1 MPQYQGVWSLQQQMQ
16 ALTSGQWATDPLFD
30 YTTLLLQADDAANS
44 AQNNTFLDS
53 STNAFAI
60 TRNGNTTQGTF
71 SPFSA
76 TGWGNYFVEAN
87 NDYLTTNSSASFGIS
102 GDFTYEGWVYLT
114 STAFKRFIMPS
125 SVSMN
130 VDISQVSSGNMRLV
144 FFDGTTV
151 FNDDINTFPINTWV
165 HVAVVRSGSASNNCA
180 FYVNGV
186 RGTRFTSNATNS
198 TVSITIGRY
207 STNGFDGYI
216 SNLRFCKSAVYS
228 GSSFAPP
235 TSPLTTTSQGATN
248 CVLLTCQ
255 SNRFVD
261 NSATAATIT
270 PTGTPSVQA
279 FSPFA
284 PQFQYTA
291 SGTGG
296 SGYFDGTT
304 DYLSFQTGQTAL
316 TLGTGNFTIEVWFY
330 PVTQVQSLPGP
341 AIFSSTSSATLTNAI
356 LVQLQS
362 STTFDVYMGGST
374 IKSAITFVPNQ
385 WNHLV
390 VQRSATSTMS
400 IWINGASVSSVSTSS
415 ADISTNSW
423 LLSAWTSSTH
433 QFTGYMSSFRITK
446 GGALYSGSTITLP
459 TAPLTTTVS
468 AGTVSGLLNFTNAG
482 IYDGTMKNNLETVGN
497 AQISTSVV
505 KYGSGS
511 MYFDGTSDYLLAADT
526 STGNFGSGDFT
537 IEFWA
542 YDLARSASGTVWI
555 SKWGNSASTGRCWV
569 IGYVTSSTSLVFNIS
584 SDGSTQTSLMSAS
597 ITPALNTWNHYAV
610 TRSGSTYRLFL
621 NGVQQASATSTA
633 TLYAPTKPLCV
644 GANYED
650 VQSSLNNFSVNGY
663 MDDVRLTR
671 GIARYITN
679 FTPPLVALPR
689 Q

>member
-186 RGTRFTSNATNS
+186 RGTQFTTNATNS

-304 DYLSFQTGQTAL
+304 DYLSVANNTAL
-316 TLGTGNFTIEVWFY
+316 ELGSSDFTIECWLY
-330 PVTQVQSLPGP
+330 PT
-341 AIFSSTSSATLTNAI
+341 
-356 LVQLQS
+356 
-362 STTFDVYMGGST
+362 GGSGT
-374 IKSAITFVPNQ
+374 GRDVICKRSAGSAFGGYSLYLDASNNFGFVADDNTSTPWAVSITGTAVTLNQ
-385 WNHLV
+385 W
-390 VQRSATSTMS
+390 
-400 IWINGASVSSVSTSS
+400 
-415 ADISTNSW
+415 
-423 LLSAWTSSTH
+423 TH
-433 QFTGYMSSFRITK
+433 IAVTR
-446 GGALYSGSTITLP
+446 SGSTWTLWRNG
-459 TAPLTTTVS
+459 VS
-468 AGTVSGLLNFTNAG
+468 AGTATSSITINTAATSVGIGAVANGDQPFTGYISGARIVKGTAVYTAAFTPPTAPPTAITNTSLLLNYTNAG
-482 IYDGTMKNNLETVGN
+482 ILDGTMKNNLETVGG
-497 AQISTSVV
+497 ASVSTSVV

-511 MYFDGTSDYLLAADT
+511 LYFDGTGDYLVMPESPNWHLG
-526 STGNFGSGDFT
+526 STFT
-537 IEFWA
+537 IEAWI
-542 YDLARSASGTVWI
+542 YPISTSGYKTI
-555 SKWGNSASTGRCWV
+555 CAH
-569 IGYVTSSTSLVFNIS
+569 VTSGWYFSIS
-584 SDGSTQTSLMSAS
+584 SGRLESYDFTV
-597 ITPALNTWNHYAV
+597 NKAV
-610 TRSGSTYRLFL
+610 
-621 NGVQQASATSTA
+621 NSATSSISTNVWQHVALVCNAGTA
-633 TLYAPTKPLCV
+633 QMYINGTASGSAVTGYALSDFSGLFYV
-644 GANYED
+644 GEQGTNNY
-650 VQSSLNNFSVNGY
+650 VFNGY
-663 MDDVRLTR
+663 MDDLRVTK
-671 GIARYITN
+671 GIARYTQN
-679 FTPPLVALPR
+679 FIPPSVALPR

>member
-1 MPQYQGVWSLQQQMQ
+1 MPQYSGVWSLQQQMQ

-30 YTTLLLQADDAANS
+30 YTTLLLQGDAGANG
-44 AQNNTFLDS
+44 AQNNVFYDS
-53 STNAFAI
+53 SPNQFAI

-296 SGYFDGTT
+296 SGYFDGSG
-304 DYLSFQTGQTAL
+304 DYLTTNNINLAA
-316 TLGTGNFTIEVWFY
+316 NAFTIEGWFY
-330 PVTQVQSLPGP
+330 VT
-341 AIFSSTSSATLTNAI
+341 
-356 LVQLQS
+356 
-362 STTFDVYMGGST
+362 TTAGNMNYWGMSNGGGST
-374 IKSAITFVPNQ
+374 PKAVLYMDNVGNIVFETGAVSGAVISVSISTYVKRNAWQHIAIS
-385 WNHLV
+385 
-390 VQRSATSTMS
+390 RSGT
-400 IWINGASVSSVSTSS
+400 GASQTAMFIDGVRVGTGTCAS
-415 ADISTNSW
+415 
-423 LLSAWTSSTH
+423 LSGITAG
-433 QFTGYMSSFRITK
+433 FNIGYVGEGFGVTFNGYIAGFRIVNGT
-446 GGALYSGSTITLP
+446 AVYNPASTTVTIP
-459 TAPLTTTVS
+459 TAPLTAVTNT
-468 AGTVSGLLNFTNAG
+468 ALLTNFTNAG

-511 MYFDGTSDYLLAADT
+511 MYFDGTGDT
-526 STGNFGSGDFT
+526 LQIAPSVNALPINGNNFT
-537 IEFWA
+537 IEFWYRFA
-542 YDLARSASGTVWI
+542 VVPGTQYFYTQRYD
-555 SKWGNSASTGRCWV
+555 GNNYIFIYATSTGWV
-569 IGYVTSSTSLVFNIS
+569 FDTFSNAVQGPKITSST
-584 SDGSTQTSLMSAS
+584 
-597 ITPALNTWNHYAV
+597 ITPDATNWHHFALVY
-610 TRSGSTYRLFL
+610 L
-621 NGVQQASATSTA
+621 NGTYTMYVDGVSVGSQANSSVLST
-633 TLYAPTKPLCV
+633 LNGYIPTIPV
-644 GANYED
+644 YIASRANIDSY
-650 VQSSLNNFSVNGY
+650 VNGY
-663 MDDVRLTR
+663 IDDLRITK
-671 GIARYITN
+671 GIARYTAN

>member
-1 MPQYQGVWSLQQQMQ
+1 MQ

-30 YTTLLLQADDAANS
+30 YTTLLLQGDAGANG
-44 AQNNTFLDS
+44 AQNNVFYDS
-53 STNAFAI
+53 SPNQFAI

-296 SGYFDGTT
+296 SGYFDGSG
-304 DYLSFQTGQTAL
+304 DYLTTNNINLAA
-316 TLGTGNFTIEVWFY
+316 NAFTIEGWFY
-330 PVTQVQSLPGP
+330 VT
-341 AIFSSTSSATLTNAI
+341 
-356 LVQLQS
+356 
-362 STTFDVYMGGST
+362 TTAGNMNYWGMSNGGGST
-374 IKSAITFVPNQ
+374 PKAVLYMDNVGNLVFETGAVSGAVISVSISTYVKRNAWQHIAIS
-385 WNHLV
+385 
-390 VQRSATSTMS
+390 RSGT
-400 IWINGASVSSVSTSS
+400 GASQTAMFIDGVRVGTGTCAS
-415 ADISTNSW
+415 
-423 LLSAWTSSTH
+423 LSGITAG
-433 QFTGYMSSFRITK
+433 FNIGYVGEGFGVTFNGYIAGFRIVNGT
-446 GGALYSGSTITLP
+446 AVYNPASTTVTIP
-459 TAPLTTTVS
+459 TAPLTAVTNT
-468 AGTVSGLLNFTNAG
+468 ALLTNFTNAG

-511 MYFDGTSDYLLAADT
+511 MYFDGTGDT
-526 STGNFGSGDFT
+526 LQIAPSVNALPINGNNFT
-537 IEFWA
+537 IEFWYRFA
-542 YDLARSASGTVWI
+542 VVPGTQYFYTQRYD
-555 SKWGNSASTGRCWV
+555 GNNYIFIYATSTGWV
-569 IGYVTSSTSLVFNIS
+569 FDTFSNAVQGPKITSST
-584 SDGSTQTSLMSAS
+584 
-597 ITPALNTWNHYAV
+597 ITPDATNWHHFALVY
-610 TRSGSTYRLFL
+610 L
-621 NGVQQASATSTA
+621 NGTYTMYVDGVSVGSQANSSVLST
-633 TLYAPTKPLCV
+633 LNGYIPTIPV
-644 GANYED
+644 YIASRANIDSY
-650 VQSSLNNFSVNGY
+650 VNGY
-663 MDDVRLTR
+663 IDDLRITK
-671 GIARYITN
+671 GIARYTAN

>member
-1 MPQYQGVWSLQQQMQ
+1 MPQYSGVWSLQQQMQ

-296 SGYFDGTT
+296 SGYFDGSG
-304 DYLSFQTGQTAL
+304 DYLTTNNINLAA
-316 TLGTGNFTIEVWFY
+316 NAFTIEGWFY
-330 PVTQVQSLPGP
+330 VT
-341 AIFSSTSSATLTNAI
+341 
-356 LVQLQS
+356 
-362 STTFDVYMGGST
+362 TTAGNMNYWGMSNGGGST
-374 IKSAITFVPNQ
+374 PKAVLYMDNVGNLVFETGAVSGAVISVSISTYVKRNAWQHIAIS
-385 WNHLV
+385 
-390 VQRSATSTMS
+390 RSGT
-400 IWINGASVSSVSTSS
+400 GASQTAMFIDGVRVGTGTCAS
-415 ADISTNSW
+415 
-423 LLSAWTSSTH
+423 LSGITAG
-433 QFTGYMSSFRITK
+433 FNIGYVGEGFGVTFNGYIAGFRIVNGT
-446 GGALYSGSTITLP
+446 AVYNPASTTVTIP
-459 TAPLTTTVS
+459 TAPLTAVTNT
-468 AGTVSGLLNFTNAG
+468 ALLTNFTNAG

-511 MYFDGTSDYLLAADT
+511 MYFDGTGDT
-526 STGNFGSGDFT
+526 LQIAPSVNALPINGNNFT
-537 IEFWA
+537 IEFWYRFA
-542 YDLARSASGTVWI
+542 VVPGTQYFYTQRYD
-555 SKWGNSASTGRCWV
+555 GNNYIFIYATSTGWV
-569 IGYVTSSTSLVFNIS
+569 FDTFSNAVQGPKITSST
-584 SDGSTQTSLMSAS
+584 
-597 ITPALNTWNHYAV
+597 ITPDATNWHHFALVY
-610 TRSGSTYRLFL
+610 L
-621 NGVQQASATSTA
+621 NGTYTMYVDGVSVGSQANSSVLST
-633 TLYAPTKPLCV
+633 LNGYIPTIPV
-644 GANYED
+644 YIASRANIDSY
-650 VQSSLNNFSVNGY
+650 VNGY
-663 MDDVRLTR
+663 IDDLRITK
-671 GIARYITN
+671 GIARYTAN